1 MSEDNNSP
9 MADALEAML
18 PVQQRTMLQATLAG
32 CEIIGCVGPSR
43 KVWKEEHG
51 GYLKVNS
58 TVYIACLP
66 NGNALHGEEG
76 MLFYDDMYE
85 AACAAVAHMERSERE
100 VTDPPGFKLNE
111 GNEQ

>member
-32 CEIIGCVGPSR
+32 CEIIGCVGPGR
-43 KVWKEEHG
+43 KVWNERL
-51 GYLKVNS
+51 GYLKMAT
-58 TVYIACLP
+58 TVYIVLLP
-66 NGNALHGEEG
+66 NGAQLHDHDG
-76 MLFYDDMYE
+76 LIRFDDAYE
-85 AACAAVAHMERSERE
+85 AACAAVAYMERSEPKLF
-100 VTDPPGFKLNE
+100 TDPPGFKLNE